1 VDAEGIKYKDM
12 AGCNPMMKT
21 KNLKIT
27 TKPDDLQEGLFG
39 QVFLFIFEV
48 LPYLDECGVNPQWEI
63 RSKLYGNADDD
74 YIVVPGLLEP
84 NNASCSADEKHDM
97 ISLNGL
103 RDLVAVTIGN
113 DWAYAFSLWNKFF
126 KIPERIISIANG
138 FPSLEGALGLHYRGT
153 DKNKASDE
161 TNHVSV
167 SDFNALADD
176 FIGSHPGVEVI
187 FIASDEINFVETFQR
202 RYPDHRIVSSGEVVH
217 HKDNA
222 TQDNMK
228 KGEHAMLD
236 CLLLSR
242 CKYLLKC
249 QSALSGFSKILNPDI
264 EAYRV
269 SANKLAFWN
278 RDMPYFPDAHISK
291 YTSKN
296 PECQSILDR
305 LFVDDWT
312 DNKGV
317 ARRYSRR
324 IAYDHKGRKRR
335 FLGKISRLFLGR
347 AVFRM
352 ET

>member
-1 VDAEGIKYKDM
+1 
-12 AGCNPMMKT
+12 MKT

-27 TKPDDLQEGLFG
+27 TQQDDLQEGLFG

-63 RSKLYGNADDD
+63 RSKLYGNVENDF
-74 YIVVPGLLEP
+74 IVIPGLLEL
-84 NNASCSADEKHDM
+84 NIEQDTAKYEHEK
-97 ISLNGL
+97 IGL
-103 RDLVAVTIGN
+103 IELRNLVAVTIGN
-113 DWAYAFSLWNKFF
+113 DWEYASRLWNKFF
-126 KIPERIISIANG
+126 KIPERIVSLANG

-161 TNHVSV
+161 TNYVSEA
-167 SDFNALADD
+167 DFIALADD
-176 FIGSHPGVEVI
+176 FIGSHPEVEVI
-187 FIASDEINFVETFQR
+187 FIASDEIRFIEAFQR
-202 RYPDHRIVSSGEVVH
+202 RYPDHKIVYSGEVVH
-217 HKDNA
+217 HKVSLKKN
-222 TQDNMK
+222 NIK
-228 KGEHAMLD
+228 KGEHAILD

-278 RDMPYFPDAHISK
+278 QDMPYFPDAHISK
-291 YTSKN
+291 YTSER
-296 PECQSILDR
+296 PECRSILDR

-312 DNKGV
+312 DNTAVSK
-317 ARRYSRR
+317 RFSRR
-324 IAYDHKGRKRR
+324 IAYDHKGRRRR
-335 FLGKISRLFLGR
+335 FLGKISRLLLGR

-352 ET
+352 KT